1 MRRQLE
7 NAIECQPAALKE
19 NVSPVPPI
27 ILDDLVGLGFDP
39 QVEGN
44 QRDTPDPPWT
54 ITIEFMSGI
63 EMR

>member
-1 MRRQLE
+1 MRRELE
-7 NAIECQPAALKE
+7 HAVEHERAARE
-19 NVSPVPPI
+19 EAVAPVPPI

-63 EMR
+63 ETR

>member
-1 MRRQLE
+1 MWGKLE
-7 NAIECQPAALKE
+7 HAIKDERATLEE
-19 NVSPVPPI
+19 NVSPVPPV

-63 EMR
+63 ETR